1 MTSITEY
8 LSSDHKRC
16 DDLFA
21 SAETNASQ
29 NKWEEAQANLKEF
42 ITALERHFGMEEK
55 VLFPEFENV
64 TGSTQ
69 GPTNVMRMEHQQMRS
84 ILEMLQDSAN
94 RCSTDD
100 FLGYSETLN
109 TMMQQHNMKEESI
122 LYVMTDRVL
131 AGRQDEI
138 IKTMSGTDAAA

>member
-8 LSSDHKRC
+8 LSGDHKRC

-84 ILEMLQDSAN
+84 ILEMLQDSAK

>member
-8 LSSDHKRC
+8 MGSDHKRC

-21 SAETNASQ
+21 SAETHVSKNR
-29 NKWEEAQANLKEF
+29 WDEAEADLSAF
-42 ITALERHFGMEEK
+42 GAALEKHLAMEEK
-55 VLFPEFENV
+55 VLFPAFEQA

-69 GPTNVMRMEHQQMRS
+69 GPTTVMRMEHEQMRS
-84 ILEMLQDSAN
+84 ILAMLRESLNQRDEDN
-94 RCSTDD
+94 
-100 FLGYSETLN
+100 FFGHSETLN

-131 AGRQDEI
+131 AGRQEDI
-138 IKTMSGTDAAA
+138 ISAMSTTEATT

>member
-8 LSSDHKRC
+8 LSGDHKRC

-84 ILEMLQDSAN
+84 ILEMLQDSAK

-122 LYVMTDRVL
+122 LYMMTDRVL